1 MHLYEIMDSRIGTVS
16 ANDYA
21 LEALRHMTTRQLDW
35 SFVLDRNQVSGVVF
49 ARDLVKMS
57 EATLKERDVR
67 EYLTTNLV
75 MVDIETEPQEAARLL
90 RFSEQGFV
98 GVVKDN
104 QPVGI
109 LTTES
114 LGRPGRSMELQVS

>member
-1 MHLYEIMDSRIGTVS
+1 MRLYDLMDSHIGTVS

-21 LEALRHMTTRQLDW
+21 LEALRHMTAQKLDW
-35 SFVLDRNQVSGVVF
+35 SFVLDCNQVSGIVL
-49 ARDLVKMS
+49 ARDLAAIA

-67 EYLTTNLV
+67 EYLTNLI
-75 MVDIETEPQEAARLL
+75 MVDIDTEPQEAARLL
-90 RFSEQGFV
+90 RFSERGFV
-98 GVVKDN
+98 GIVKNN

-114 LGRPGRSMELQVS
+114 LGQSSRSIELQAS